1 MVKFNFS
8 ISNKQNNFY
17 TNTVEDLPNEIWK
30 EFKGYFVS
38 NMGRIKSIKS
48 GKAKIV
54 FRCCNGRGTLCGG
67 FKWKFYYGDT

>member
-54 FRCCNGRGTLCGG
+54 FRCCNN
-67 FKWKFYYGDT
+67 